1 MNPLRSREP
10 RSGAARGPS
19 AQGTLTRNTSAR
31 SRSTASPL
39 FWPLPPPLVLVPAV
53 LILLMTLAST
63 WGQLSWRALDWV
75 YLSGQVGVQ
84 ARLPVVV
91 TAGTAALAAARFTRA
106 SLVFA
111 QPWQPRLGRDVPLR
125 HATVVI
131 GWCLG
136 AYLVGLLPL
145 TAAVASQG
153 AGTPHPVPVLGALT
167 GFAALTLLGYL
178 CGVALRELI
187 AVPVS
192 IGLVFVCT
200 SLPLVADTWTA
211 LSLQLPF
218 TPSLGVRESIPLGL
232 YRLGFL
238 LLLATAAV
246 WTSVWLLRAPR
257 RWSAPQVT
265 AVVAVATAAALPHLY
280 AFPLVTYAPGGSEV
294 CAEHEGV
301 RYCVHEGH
309 ADELALIVELAAPV
323 FAAYGSSEAVPA
335 QVRDHSL
342 ATGDDEVLHGA
353 EHGVLWTR
361 VYPGWD
367 PYQEVP
373 ATAAVWL
380 LPDMFV
386 CGESVGNPDGRA
398 PSEQRRVTVLV
409 ELKAWLVSRPF
420 PGSADG
426 GLFAGADPDEIRD
439 WISRNE
445 ERIAACE
452 VEPEELP
459 WRP

>member
-1 MNPLRSREP
+1 M
-10 RSGAARGPS
+10 
-19 AQGTLTRNTSAR
+19 TT
-31 SRSTASPL
+31 SPL
-39 FWPLPPPLVLVPAV
+39 FWPLPPPLVLVPAGIV
-53 LILLMTLAST
+53 LLMTLTAT

-91 TAGTAALAAARFTRA
+91 AAGAAALAAARLTRP

-111 QPWQPRLGRDVPLR
+111 QSWQPRLGRDVPLR
-125 HATVVI
+125 HVTVVI
-131 GWCLG
+131 GWCLS

-153 AGTPHPVPVLGALT
+153 AGTPNPVPVLGALT

-178 CGVALRELI
+178 CGVALRGLI
-187 AVPVS
+187 AVPVA

-200 SLPLVADTWTA
+200 SLPLVADAWTA

-218 TPSLGVRESIPLGL
+218 TPSLGMRESVPLGL
-232 YRLGFL
+232 YRLGFF
-238 LLLATAAV
+238 LLLATAAA

-257 RWSAPQVT
+257 RWSAPHVT
-265 AVVAVATAAALPHLY
+265 AVVAVATAAVLPHLH
-280 AFPLVTYAPGGSEV
+280 AFPLVTYAPVGSEV
-294 CAEHEGV
+294 CAEREGV

-323 FAAYGSSEAVPA
+323 FAAYGSSEAAPA

-342 ATGDDEVLHGA
+342 ATGDDEVLHGTG
-353 EHGVLWTR
+353 HGVLWTR
-361 VYPGWD
+361 VHPGWD

-373 ATAAVWL
+373 QASAGWLVPDLLVCGSEGVAGTGGEATPQERRAAVLVGLQTWL
-380 LPDMFV
+380 
-386 CGESVGNPDGRA
+386 A
-398 PSEQRRVTVLV
+398 
-409 ELKAWLVSRPF
+409 SRSF
-420 PGSADG
+420 PGSPGAG
-426 GLFAGADPDEIRD
+426 PFAEAAPDEVRD
-439 WISRNE
+439 WIGRNE
-445 ERIAACE
+445 DRLARCE

>member
-1 MNPLRSREP
+1 M
-10 RSGAARGPS
+10 
-19 AQGTLTRNTSAR
+19 TLTA
-31 SRSTASPL
+31 
-39 FWPLPPPLVLVPAV
+39 
-53 LILLMTLAST
+53 T

-84 ARLPVVV
+84 ARLPVVAA
-91 TAGTAALAAARFTRA
+91 TGAAALAAARFTRP

-125 HATVVI
+125 HATVVT

-178 CGVALRELI
+178 CGVALRGLI
-187 AVPVS
+187 AVPVA

-218 TPSLGVRESIPLGL
+218 TPSLGARESIPLGL
-232 YRLGFL
+232 YRLGFFL
-238 LLLATAAV
+238 LLGTAAA

-257 RWSAPQVT
+257 QWSAPQVT
-265 AVVAVATAAALPHLY
+265 AVVAVATAVVLPHLY

-294 CAEHEGV
+294 CAEREGV

-342 ATGDDEVLHGA
+342 ATGDDEVPHGA
-353 EHGVLWTR
+353 EHGVLWMR

-386 CGESVGNPDGRA
+386 CGSESVGSTDERA

-409 ELKAWLVSRPF
+409 ELKAWLASRPF
-420 PGSADG
+420 PGAADG